1 MVAAKKRILFIA
13 SEMSPYLEET
23 DFSSIVNQ
31 LAIKA
36 NDGGFE
42 IRCIMPRFGVINE
55 RRNRLHEV
63 VRLSGI
69 NISIDDKDN
78 PLMIKVA
85 SISEARMQVYFLDNE
100 DFFHR
105 KHVFTDAKGKFYPD
119 NDDRAIFFCK
129 GALETVKKLG
139 WAPDVVH
146 CHGWMSSLVP
156 AYLKTSYK
164 DDPTFKDAKIVYS
177 IYNTSFTSS
186 LGANFA
192 QKALIKGM
200 ETKDTINYAE
210 GTHQTMNK
218 AAIAYS
224 DAIVIGDDS
233 VDEDVLNFV
242 KKSEKPVLAYDSTL
256 DLDNYYNFYQEIA
269 SDELISVA

>member
-1 MVAAKKRILFIA
+1 MGKTKLLFITH
-13 SEMSPYLEET
+13 EMSPFLELTKISKITRNLPQAMQE
-23 DFSSIVNQ
+23 
-31 LAIKA
+31 K
-36 NDGGFE
+36 GFE
-42 IRCIMPRFGVINE
+42 IRILMPRFGNINE

-63 VRLSGI
+63 IRLSGM
-69 NISIDDKDN
+69 NIVIGETDN
-78 PLMIKVA
+78 PLIIKVA
-85 SISEARMQVYFLDNE
+85 SIPSARMQVYFLDNE

-105 KHVFTDAKGKFYPD
+105 KHVFTDGKGKFYPD

-177 IYNTSFTSS
+177 VYNTSFTNS

-224 DAIVIGDDS
+224 DAIVIGDDA